1 MLSLQNMVTIGIQ
14 AIRPYDVLSTL
25 SRKKVILLGCGSFNK
40 EHSGKQN
47 RQAGDDVRTGRVAK
61 AMDRQ
66 DEHGIHQTGPELARP
81 SAKRQGAGPTDW
93 ALRLLT
99 HTPRSPQSS
108 IFIAVCLSWKMD
120 KTLNKSQLLIA

>member
-25 SRKKVILLGCGSFNK
+25 SCKKVILLGCGSFNK

-81 SAKRQGAGPTDW
+81 SAKGKVLVQQTGP
-93 ALRLLT
+93 
-99 HTPRSPQSS
+99 
-108 IFIAVCLSWKMD
+108 FVC
-120 KTLNKSQLLIA
+120 